1 LSSLLFNLLL
11 NEEMEMVT
19 KRVRRVAS
27 VVLLFAILTAALA
40 GCAVPAAQAPAA
52 SDAGTATAEAAPA
65 EAGADAAPAEFTF
78 TGWAINEGASKETVD
93 GYIQAYAAA
102 NNATIKEQAYPWG
115 EMLNQLVLQ
124 VNGGTAEGAAQ
135 LDVAWLN
142 TLAATGKLKD
152 LGAYVEGR
160 GYTEAGLRS
169 GQVDGVQ
176 YGLPWTTASI
186 GLVANREILEAAGVT
201 ELPATVAEFEAALEK
216 IKAYDSEIVPYAGM
230 TALNGLKDLIPWIW
244 TFGGSVIDEQ
254 GNVTLGDEGSVQAL
268 AWYKSLLDRGLM
280 APEMDRA
287 TARQLFSQGKV
298 AFYDDA
304 VVAKGIVTADTPIE
318 NLGELIV
325 PVPRPVL
332 KAGDE
337 PQSLLWG
344 HLVVVF
350 DGPNADAAAQWAQ
363 FLTSDPATTV
373 DYFEKLALPP
383 TNEAALGSEVVKN
396 DAYMSAWADTV
407 TATARMNP
415 FWPYVESARMESIL
429 AEQAQAYLLGGE
441 TDAAAAWQK
450 AAAQIG
456 ELMQ

>member
-1 LSSLLFNLLL
+1 MVTQQIRRIASAVLLISLLATL
-11 NEEMEMVT
+11 
-19 KRVRRVAS
+19 
-27 VVLLFAILTAALA
+27 LA
-40 GCAVPAAQAPAA
+40 GCTAPVVQPGAAPAA
-52 SDAGTATAEAAPA
+52 DAGAAPA
-65 EAGADAAPAEFTF
+65 EAAAPAEFTF
-78 TGWAINEGASKETVD
+78 TAWAINEGASKEIVE
-93 GYIQAYAAA
+93 GYMQAWGEA
-102 NNATIKEQAYPWG
+102 NNATVTGQAFPWA

-124 VNGGTAEGAAQ
+124 VNGGSAEGAAQ
-135 LDVAWLN
+135 LDIAWLN

-152 LGAYVEGR
+152 LGPYVEGR
-160 GYTEAGLRS
+160 GYTAAGLRS

-186 GLVANREILEAAGVT
+186 GLVANQQILDEAGVT
-201 ELPATVAEFEAALEK
+201 ELPTTVAEFEAALEQ
-216 IKAYDSEIVPYAGM
+216 IKAYDPEIIPYAGM

-244 TFGGSVIDEQ
+244 TFGGSVIDEE
-254 GNVTLGDEGSVQAL
+254 GNVTLGDEGSVAAL
-268 AWYKSLLDRGLM
+268 EWYKSLLDRGLV

-304 VVAKGIVTADTPIE
+304 IVAKGIVTADTPIE

-332 KAGDE
+332 NEGDE

-344 HLVVVF
+344 HLVAVF
-350 DGPNADAAAQWAQ
+350 DGPGSEAAAQWAQ
-363 FLTSDPATTV
+363 WLTSDPDTTV
-373 DYFEKLALPP
+373 DYFQQLSLPP
-383 TNEAALGSEVVKN
+383 TNDAALQSDVVMN
-396 DAYMSAWADTV
+396 DAYMSQWAEKV

-429 AEQAQAYLLGGE
+429 AEQAQAYLLGTE
-441 TDAAAAWQK
+441 ASAAAAWQN

>member
-1 LSSLLFNLLL
+1 ML
-11 NEEMEMVT
+11 
-19 KRVRRVAS
+19 A
-27 VVLLFAILTAALA
+27 AALA
-40 GCAVPAAQAPAA
+40 GCAVPVAPGGAVQAPAA
-52 SDAGTATAEAAPA
+52 ADEAAGA
-65 EAGADAAPAEFTF
+65 ETAGDTAAAAPAEFTF
-78 TGWAINEGASKETVD
+78 TGWAINEGASKETVEEF
-93 GYIQAYAAA
+93 IAAYSEA
-102 NNATIKEQAYPWG
+102 NNATIKEQAFPWA
-115 EMLNQLVLQ
+115 EMLNQVILQ

-135 LDVAWLN
+135 LDIAWLN
-142 TLAATGKLKD
+142 TLAATGKLMD
-152 LGAYVEGR
+152 LGPYVEGR

-186 GLVANREILEAAGVT
+186 GLVANQEILDAAGVT
-201 ELPATVAEFEAALEK
+201 ELPTTVAEFEAALEQ
-216 IKAYDSEIVPYAGM
+216 IKAYDPEIIPYAGM

-244 TFGGSVIDEQ
+244 TFGGSVIDAE
-254 GNVTLGDEGSVQAL
+254 GNVTLGDEGSVAAL
-268 AWYKSLLDRGLM
+268 EWYKSLLDRGLM

-318 NLGELIV
+318 NLGDLIV

-332 KAGDE
+332 NEGDE

-350 DGPNADAAAQWAQ
+350 DGPNADAAAKWAQ
-363 FLTSDPATTV
+363 HLTSDPAITTT
-373 DYFEKLALPP
+373 YFEKLALPP
-383 TNEAALGSEVVKN
+383 TNDAALQSDVVKN
-396 DAYMSAWADTV
+396 DAYMSAWAEKV

-429 AEQAQAYLLGGE
+429 AEQAQAYLLGNQGS
-441 TDAAAAWQK
+441 AAEAWQS
-450 AAAQIG
+450 AATQIG
-456 ELMQ
+456 DLMK

>member
-1 LSSLLFNLLL
+1 
-11 NEEMEMVT
+11 MVT
-19 KRVRRVAS
+19 KQVRQAVSA
-27 VVLLFAILTAALA
+27 VLLFALLAIMLA
-40 GCAVPAAQAPAA
+40 GCAVPVTQQGAVDEAATP
-52 SDAGTATAEAAPA
+52 AEAAA
-65 EAGADAAPAEFTF
+65 EAAVPAEFTF
-78 TGWAINEGASKETVD
+78 TGWAINEGASKETVE
-93 GYIQAYAAA
+93 GYINAYAEA
-102 NNATIKEQAYPWG
+102 NQATIKEQAFPWG
-115 EMLNQLVLQ
+115 EMLNQVVLQ

-135 LDVAWLN
+135 LDIAWLN
-142 TLAATGKLKD
+142 TLAATGKLVD
-152 LGAYVEGR
+152 LGPYVEGR

-169 GQVDGVQ
+169 GQVNGVQ

-186 GLVANREILEAAGVT
+186 GLVANQQILDAAGVT
-201 ELPATVAEFEAALEK
+201 ELPTTIAEFEAALEQ
-216 IKAYDSEIVPYAGM
+216 IKAYDPEIIPYAGM

-244 TFGGSVIDEQ
+244 TFGGNVIDAE
-254 GNVTLGDEGSVQAL
+254 GNVVLGDEGSVAAL
-268 AWYKSLLDRGLM
+268 EWYKSLLDRGLM

-325 PVPRPVL
+325 SVPRPVL
-332 KAGDE
+332 NEGDE

-350 DGPNADAAAQWAQ
+350 DSPNADAAAQWAQ

-373 DYFEKLALPP
+373 DYFEKMALPP
-383 TNEAALGSEVVKN
+383 TNETALQSDVVKN
-396 DAYMSAWADTV
+396 DAYMSEWAAKV

-429 AEQAQAYLLGGE
+429 AEQAQAYLLGSE
-441 TDAAAAWQK
+441 ASAATAWQN
-450 AAAQIG
+450 AAAQIA
-456 ELMQ
+456 ELVE

>member
-1 LSSLLFNLLL
+1 
-11 NEEMEMVT
+11 MVT
-19 KRVRRVAS
+19 PQIRRMAS
-27 VVLLFAILTAALA
+27 AVLLIALLATLLA
-40 GCAVPAAQAPAA
+40 GCVAPTVQPGAA
-52 SDAGTATAEAAPA
+52 SEATAAPA
-65 EAGADAAPAEFTF
+65 EEAAAAPAGEPAAFTF
-78 TGWAINEGASKETVD
+78 TAWAINEGASKEVVE
-93 GYIQAYAAA
+93 GYMRAYGEA
-102 NNATIKEQAYPWG
+102 NNATITGQAFPWA

-124 VNGGTAEGAAQ
+124 VNGGSAEGAAQ

-152 LGAYVEGR
+152 LGPYVEGR
-160 GYTEAGLRS
+160 GYTDAGLRS

-176 YGLPWTTASI
+176 YALPWTTASI
-186 GLVANREILEAAGVT
+186 GLIANQQILDAAGVT
-201 ELPATVAEFEAALEK
+201 AMPTTVAEFEAALEQ
-216 IKAYDSEIVPYAGM
+216 IKAYDPEIIPYAGM

-244 TFGGSVIDEQ
+244 TFGGSVIDNE
-254 GNVTLGDEGSVQAL
+254 GNVTLGDEGSVAAL
-268 AWYKSLLDRGLM
+268 EWYKSLLDRGLV

-304 VVAKGIVTADTPIE
+304 VVAKGIVTADTPVE

-332 KAGDE
+332 NAGDE

-363 FLTSDPATTV
+363 WLTSDPATTV
-373 DYFEKLALPP
+373 DYFEQMALPP
-383 TNEAALGSEVVKN
+383 TNEAALQSDIVKN
-396 DAYMSAWADTV
+396 DPYMSAWAEKV

-429 AEQAQAYLLGGE
+429 AEGAQAYLLGSE
-441 TDAAAAWQK
+441 PSAAAAWQN

-456 ELMQ
+456 ELMK

>member
-1 LSSLLFNLLL
+1 
-11 NEEMEMVT
+11 MAT
-19 KRVRRVAS
+19 KQVRRVAS
-27 VVLLFAILTAALA
+27 AVLLFAILAAMLA
-40 GCAVPAAQAPAA
+40 GCAVPAAQPGAA
-52 SDAGTATAEAAPA
+52 GEATAAPA
-65 EAGADAAPAEFTF
+65 GEAGGEAAAEVAAPAEFTF
-78 TGWAINEGASKETVD
+78 TGWAINEGASKETVE
-93 GYIQAYAAA
+93 GYIKAYGEA
-102 NNATIKEQAYPWG
+102 NNATVKEQAFPWG
-115 EMLNQLVLQ
+115 EMLNQIVLQ

-152 LGAYVEGR
+152 LGPYVEGR

-186 GLVANREILEAAGVT
+186 GLVANQEILDAAGVT
-201 ELPATVAEFEAALEK
+201 ELPTTVAEFEAALEK
-216 IKAYDSEIVPYAGM
+216 IKAYDPEIIPYAGM

-244 TFGGSVIDEQ
+244 TFGGSVIDDQ
-254 GNVTLGDEGSVQAL
+254 GKVTLGDEGSVKAL
-268 AWYKSLLDRGLM
+268 EWYKSLLDRGLM

-304 VVAKGIVTADTPIE
+304 VVAKGIVTADTPVE
-318 NLGELIV
+318 NLGDLIV

-332 KAGDE
+332 KEGDD

-350 DGPNADAAAQWAQ
+350 DGPNADAAAKWAQ
-363 FLTSDPATTV
+363 YLTSDPATTV

-383 TNEAALGSEVVKN
+383 TNEAALQSDVVKN
-396 DAYMSAWADTV
+396 DAYMSAWADKV

-450 AAAQIG
+450 AAEQIG
-456 ELMQ
+456 ELTK

>member
-1 LSSLLFNLLL
+1 LASAALLL
-11 NEEMEMVT
+11 
-19 KRVRRVAS
+19 
-27 VVLLFAILTAALA
+27 VVLAALVT
-40 GCAVPAAQAPAA
+40 GCTAPAVQPPAAGAGAP
-52 SDAGTATAEAAPA
+52 EAAA
-65 EAGADAAPAEFTF
+65 AGGDAAAPAEFTF
-78 TGWAINEGASKETVD
+78 TGWAINEGASKETVE
-93 GYIQAYAAA
+93 GYIAAYAEAHNAA
-102 NNATIKEQAYPWG
+102 IKTQAYPWG

-152 LGAYVEGR
+152 LGPYAEGR

-186 GLVANREILEAAGVT
+186 GMVANQEILQAAGVT
-201 ELPATVAEFEAALEK
+201 ELPTTVAEFEAALEK
-216 IKAYDSEIVPYAGM
+216 IKAYDPEIIPYAGM

-244 TFGGSVIDEQ
+244 TFGGSVIDDQ
-254 GNVTLGDEGSVQAL
+254 GNVTLGDEGSVAAL
-268 AWYKSLLDRGLM
+268 EWYKSLLDRGLM

-318 NLGELIV
+318 NLGDLII

-332 KAGDE
+332 NAGDA

-344 HLVVVF
+344 HLLVVF
-350 DGPNADAAAQWAQ
+350 DGPNADAAAKWAQ
-363 FLTSDPATTV
+363 FLSSDPDTTV
-373 DYFEKLALPP
+373 NYFETLALPP
-383 TNEAALGSEVVKN
+383 TNDAALQSEAVMN

>member
-1 LSSLLFNLLL
+1 
-11 NEEMEMVT
+11 MVT
-19 KRVRRVAS
+19 KHFRRIAS
-27 VVLLFAILTAALA
+27 AVLLIALVATMLA
-40 GCAVPAAQAPAA
+40 GCAAPVAQPGAAPAA
-52 SDAGTATAEAAPA
+52 GTEAAAEAPA
-65 EAGADAAPAEFTF
+65 EAAAPADLTF
-78 TGWAINEGASKETVD
+78 TAWAINEGASKEVVE
-93 GYIQAYAAA
+93 GYMQAWGEA
-102 NNATIKEQAYPWG
+102 NNATVSGQAFPWA

-124 VNGGTAEGAAQ
+124 VNGGSAEGAAQ
-135 LDVAWLN
+135 LDIAWLN
-142 TLAATGKLKD
+142 TMAATGKLLD
-152 LGAYVEGR
+152 LGPYVEGR

-186 GLVANREILEAAGVT
+186 GLIANQQILDAAGVT
-201 ELPATVAEFEAALEK
+201 ELPTTIAEFEAALDQ
-216 IKAYDSEIVPYAGM
+216 IKAYDPEIIPYAGM

-244 TFGGSVIDEQ
+244 TFGGSVIGED
-254 GNVTLGDEGSVQAL
+254 GAVTLGDEGSVAAL
-268 AWYKSLLDRGLM
+268 EWYKSLLDRGLM

-304 VVAKGIVTADTPIE
+304 VVAKGIVTVDTPVE
-318 NLGELIV
+318 NLADLIV

-332 KAGDE
+332 NAGDE

-363 FLTSDPATTV
+363 WLTSDLDTTV
-373 DYFEKLALPP
+373 DYFQQLALPP
-383 TNEAALGSEVVKN
+383 TTDAALQSDVVKN
-396 DAYMSAWADTV
+396 DAYMAAWAEKV

-429 AEQAQAYLLGGE
+429 AEGAQAYLLGTE
-441 TDAAAAWQK
+441 ASAATAWQN
-450 AAAQIG
+450 AAAQIT
-456 ELMQ
+456 ELME

>member
-1 LSSLLFNLLL
+1 
-11 NEEMEMVT
+11 MVT
-19 KRVRRVAS
+19 KQVRQIAS
-27 VVLLFAILTAALA
+27 AVLLLSMLAALLA
-40 GCAVPAAQAPAA
+40 GCAAPAAQTGGAAEAPAA
-52 SDAGTATAEAAPA
+52 AATTETASA
-65 EAGADAAPAEFTF
+65 ADAAPAEFTF
-78 TGWAINEGASKETVD
+78 TGWAINEGASKETVQEFID
-93 GYIQAYAAA
+93 AYTAA
-102 NNATIKEQAYPWG
+102 NNVTINEQAFPWS

-124 VNGGTAEGAAQ
+124 INGGTAEGAAQ
-135 LDVAWLN
+135 LDIAWLN

-152 LGAYVEGR
+152 LAAYTEGR

-186 GLVANREILEAAGVT
+186 GLVANQQILDAAGVS
-201 ELPATVAEFEAALEK
+201 ELPTTIADFEAALEK
-216 IKAYDSEIVPYAGM
+216 IKAYDPEIIPYAGM

-244 TFGGSVIDEQ
+244 TFGGSVIDAD
-254 GNVTLGDEGSVQAL
+254 GKVTLGDEGSVAAL
-268 AWYKSLLDRGLM
+268 EWYKSLLDRGLI
-280 APEMDRA
+280 ASEMDRA

-304 VVAKGIVTADTPIE
+304 VVAKGIVTTDTPIE
-318 NLGELIV
+318 NLGDLIV

-332 KAGDE
+332 KEGDE

-350 DGPNADAAAQWAQ
+350 DGPNSDAAAKWAQ
-363 FLTSDPATTV
+363 HLTSDPETTIT
-373 DYFEKLALPP
+373 YFERMALPP
-383 TNEAALGSEVVKN
+383 TNEAALQSETVKN
-396 DAYMSAWADTV
+396 DVYMSAWAEKV

-441 TDAAAAWQK
+441 SDAAAAWQK
-450 AAAQIG
+450 AATQIS